1 MEGQFLTVKLSFSAG
16 GAGAPWVPGAPGAPV
31 APVPSLSVPAVAA
44 FRFALE
50 VGKPAALEQRRDEVP
65 RVSRGS

>member
-1 MEGQFLTVKLSFSAG
+1 
-16 GAGAPWVPGAPGAPV
+16 V